1 MFVVCGEALYDLF
14 VGSEQDRLSFDAKI
28 GGSPFNVAVGL
39 ARLGQR
45 AALLTGISTDPLG
58 ERLVAAL
65 SEEGVRTG
73 MLVRSSKPTTL
84 SLVDVAADGSPA
96 YTFYG
101 SGAAD
106 RDLDLTALPELDPQI
121 WGLHFGSYSLVAEPV
136 GSTLLGLAKRET
148 RLRLITLDPNVR
160 PTVEPDL
167 ELWRERIDA
176 FATTADLV
184 KVSAEDMT
192 LLYPGSDPA
201 DAAARWLDAGA
212 ALVVITSGAEGAL
225 ALTPSGRLAVPGMVV
240 PVVDTVGAG
249 DTFQA
254 ALIAGIAE
262 IGNPSRARLA
272 GLKGTQLAHL
282 LSFAVEAA
290 AITCSRRGADL
301 PRRAE
306 LQRVTL
312 DSA

>member
-1 MFVVCGEALYDLF
+1 
-14 VGSEQDRLSFDAKI
+14 
-28 GGSPFNVAVGL
+28 
-39 ARLGQR
+39 
-45 AALLTGISTDPLG
+45 
-58 ERLVAAL
+58 
-65 SEEGVRTG
+65 
-73 MLVRSSKPTTL
+73 MLVRTSRPTTL

-106 RDLDLTALPELDPQI
+106 RDLDPVDLPELDPQV

-136 GSTLLGLAKRET
+136 GGTLLGLAQREA
-148 RLRLITLDPNVR
+148 RRRLITLDPNVR

-167 ELWRERIDA
+167 DLWRERIDA
-176 FATTADLV
+176 FAATADLV

-192 LLYPGSDPA
+192 LLYPASDPV
-201 DAAARWLDAGA
+201 DAAARWLDSGA
-212 ALVVITSGAEGAL
+212 VIVVVTSGADGAM
-225 ALTPSGRLAVPGMVV
+225 ALTAKGRLAVPGLVV
-240 PVVDTVGAG
+240 PVADTVGAG

-262 IGNPSRARLA
+262 MGTPNRVRLEDLKGARLA
-272 GLKGTQLAHL
+272 QL

-290 AITCSRRGADL
+290 AITCSRRGADM

-306 LQRVTL
+306 LQSVSPE
-312 DSA
+312 SA